1 MIGRRYRLY
10 PNRAQAERLT
20 SWGHTRR
27 AIYNLGLEQ
36 RQLAWRLC
44 RQTIWSTQ
52 QCLDLTELRKILD
65 WVEDP
70 PAQMLQQAL
79 RDLDQAYLNWWN
91 PSHPAGPP
99 RFEKRSSTLRFRLP
113 GQAIKVRHLN
123 RKWSEVRLP
132 KLGWVRF
139 RRSRPLDG
147 NVRNTIFVYT
157 GGVWYVS
164 FTVEAKPHQAP
175 TNTGPEAGVD
185 FGVVCAA
192 YVSGEEAPRMTP
204 PTLTSGEER
213 RLRGLE
219 RRKARQL
226 TYAKK
231 HKGGVYS
238 HRLRRTIREIAR
250 LQARQARRRLDF
262 THKLTTDLA
271 KNHGLIAI
279 EDLRVKKMTRSA
291 RGSVESPGANVRQKA
306 GLNRAIL
313 DVAPGERRRQLE
325 YKCSKYGSTLVAV
338 PPAGTSQTC
347 PACGVRDPA
356 SRPGCGRAF
365 ACVHCGHQAHADAV
379 AAQNILNR
387 AIALVGGG
395 YAVGR
400 TVNRAGRVIDPK
412 PHRKVRGGSAKDPA
426 QAGAAGA

>member
-1 MIGRRYRLY
+1 
-10 PNRAQAERLT
+10 
-20 SWGHTRR
+20 
-27 AIYNLGLEQ
+27 
-36 RQLAWRLC
+36 
-44 RQTIWSTQ
+44 
-52 QCLDLTELRKILD
+52 
-65 WVEDP
+65 
-70 PAQMLQQAL
+70 
-79 RDLDQAYLNWWN
+79 
-91 PSHPAGPP
+91 
-99 RFEKRSSTLRFRLP
+99 
-113 GQAIKVRHLN
+113 
-123 RKWSEVRLP
+123 
-132 KLGWVRF
+132 
-139 RRSRPLDG
+139 
-147 NVRNTIFVYT
+147 
-157 GGVWYVS
+157 VS
-164 FTVEAKPHQAP
+164 FTIEAKPHQAP
-175 TNTGPEAGVD
+175 TNTSSGVGVD

-192 YVSGEEAPRMTP
+192 YVSGEESPRMTP

-226 TYAKK
+226 AYAKK
-231 HKGGVYS
+231 HNGGAYS
-238 HRLRRTIREIAR
+238 NRLRSTIREIAR

-271 KNHGLIAI
+271 KNHGLVAI
-279 EDLRVKKMTRSA
+279 EDLLVKKMTRSA
-291 RGSVESPGANVRQKA
+291 QGSVESPGVHVRQKA

-313 DVAPGERRRQLE
+313 DVSPGERRRQVD
-325 YKCSKYGSTLVAV
+325 YKCPKYGSILVAV

-400 TVNRAGRVIDPK
+400 TVNSAGRVNGPS
-412 PHRKVRGGSAKDPA
+412 PHRKVRGGSAKGSA